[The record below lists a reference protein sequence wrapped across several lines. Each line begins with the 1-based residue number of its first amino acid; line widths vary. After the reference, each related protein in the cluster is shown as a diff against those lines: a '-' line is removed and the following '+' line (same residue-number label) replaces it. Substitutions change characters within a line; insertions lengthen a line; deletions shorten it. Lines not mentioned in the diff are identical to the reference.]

1 MKPKHQLRKGLK
13 SGKAEIMK
21 SNLLLAVGCFLALSL
36 AASAGTLSGSVKGA
50 PGQSVVY
57 LQALQGTAPAPA
69 SKQVYKMDQKGM
81 KFLPDVLVVPVGAT
95 VEFDNEDAA
104 AHNVYWPSISGD
116 KKLKHNLGTFPT
128 GQKATYKFDHPGV
141 VPVLCNIHPE
151 MSAYIIV
158 TPSPYYAETD
168 QILGGY
174 FIQNVPDGQ
183 YKAFVWHK
191 GKTTSQLVK
200 VAGNTKA
207 DFTIGK

>member
-1 MKPKHQLRKGLK
+1 MKPKHQLRKGLN

-21 SNLLLAVGCFLALSL
+21 RNFLVAIGCFLALSL

-50 PGQSVVY
+50 QGQSVVY
-57 LQALQGTAPAPA
+57 LEAAQATAPAPA
-69 SKQVYKMDQKGM
+69 PKQAYKMDQKGM
-81 KFLPDVLVVPVGAT
+81 KFIPDVLVVPVGAT

-128 GQKATYKFDHPGV
+128 GQKAAYKFDHPGV
-141 VPVLCNIHPE
+141 VPVLCNVHPD

-158 TPSPYYAETD
+158 TPTPYYAQTD

-183 YKAFVWHK
+183 YKAIVWHK
-191 GKTTSQLVK
+191 GKSTSQVVK
-200 VAGNTKA
+200 VAGNTKV

>member
-1 MKPKHQLRKGLK
+1 MQPKPQLRKGLK
-13 SGKAEIMK
+13 SGKADIMK
-21 SNLLLAVGCFLALSL
+21 KNLLIMLVSVAALSL

-57 LQALQGTAPAPA
+57 LQALQGSASAPA
-69 SKQVYKMDQKGM
+69 SQQVYKMDQKGM
-81 KFLPDVLVVPVGAT
+81 KFIPNILVVPVGAT

-104 AHNVYWPSISGD
+104 AHNVYWPGVSGD

-128 GQKATYKFDHPGV
+128 GQKATYKFEHAGV

-158 TPSPYYAETD
+158 TPTPYYAQTD
-168 QILGGY
+168 QILGDY

-183 YKAFVWHK
+183 YKAFVWHN

-200 VAGNTKA
+200 VAGNTKV
-207 DFTIGK
+207 DFTLGK